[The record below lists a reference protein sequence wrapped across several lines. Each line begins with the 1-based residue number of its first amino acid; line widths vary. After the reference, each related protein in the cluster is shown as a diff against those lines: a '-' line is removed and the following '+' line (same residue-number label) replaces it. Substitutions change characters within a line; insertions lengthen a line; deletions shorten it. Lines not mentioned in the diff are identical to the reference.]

1 MEDQY
6 EELLKAHTAPGEL
19 FEFKEVKHNNGVTY
33 REFTNPSVPSTL
45 RAYLDFGLMH
55 PDKDWLVYEDERY
68 TYKEIFNKSAQTA
81 NALIAAGV
89 QKGDRV
95 AICMMN
101 NPEYIISFMAIT
113 GMGAVVVP
121 LNSWWVPTEVSYGL
135 EHSDAKI
142 LIADEKRL
150 KGLENNS
157 EVRKIIVRPEADTE
171 YEDFKNF
178 INDQSADW
186 PEVDIS
192 KDDNATIF
200 YTSGSTG
207 FPKGVL
213 STHRN
218 VLATLFSWTCFSSI
232 RSQMSD
238 SGGGLMGE
246 NPDGSAKE
254 ISILHCVPLFH
265 VTGSHAA
272 FLMSILIGRKIVM
285 MKKWDATEALKLIE
299 QERVT
304 NITGVPTQTWE
315 LLSHPEREKYDI
327 SSLEDLGG
335 GGAARPAEHVKLMD
349 EQLEAKPSIGYGL
362 SETNALGTLNGGG
375 EYIEYPSSCGR
386 AVPPLTDIKIIDA
399 DGKSLKEGDV
409 GEILIKCPGNMVG
422 YWKNPEATAE
432 VLDDDGWFK
441 SGDLGYFDGPFLHIV
456 DRVKDLVIRGG
467 ENISCIE
474 VEAAIYEHADVLE
487 VCVIGIPD
495 ERLGEQVGA
504 AIHLKPEIQLQP
516 EDIQIFLDG
525 KLAKFKIPVDIRFYQ
540 DPLPKIASGKFDKPQ
555 LREIFN
561 QD

>member
-1 MEDQY
+1 MTDQY

-19 FEFKEVKHNNGVTY
+19 FEFEEVKHSNGVTY
-33 REFTNPSVPSTL
+33 REFSNPSVPSTL

-178 INDQSADW
+178 INDQSAEW
-186 PEVDIS
+186 PEVEIS

-246 NPDGSAKE
+246 NPDGSPKE

-375 EYIEYPSSCGR
+375 EYINYPSSCGR

-399 DGKSLKEGDV
+399 DGKSLNEGDV

-432 VLDDDGWFK
+432 VLDNEGWFK

-474 VEAAIYEHADVLE
+474 VEAAIYEHSDVLE

>member
-1 MEDQY
+1 MADQY

-178 INDQSADW
+178 MNDQSADW

-246 NPDGSAKE
+246 NPDGSPKE

-375 EYIEYPSSCGR
+375 EYINYPSSCGR

-399 DGKSLKEGDV
+399 DGKSLNEGDV

-432 VLDDDGWFK
+432 VLDGEGWFK

>member
-1 MEDQY
+1 MADQY

-19 FEFKEVKHNNGVTY
+19 FEFKEVKHSNGVTY

-246 NPDGSAKE
+246 NPDGSPKE

-272 FLMSILIGRKIVM
+272 FLMSILIGRKMVM

>member
-246 NPDGSAKE
+246 NPDGSPKE

-272 FLMSILIGRKIVM
+272 FLMSILIGRKMVM

-375 EYIEYPSSCGR
+375 EYINYPSSCGR

-399 DGKSLKEGDV
+399 DGKSLNEGDV

-432 VLDDDGWFK
+432 VLDNEGWFK

-474 VEAAIYEHADVLE
+474 VEAAIYEHSDVLE